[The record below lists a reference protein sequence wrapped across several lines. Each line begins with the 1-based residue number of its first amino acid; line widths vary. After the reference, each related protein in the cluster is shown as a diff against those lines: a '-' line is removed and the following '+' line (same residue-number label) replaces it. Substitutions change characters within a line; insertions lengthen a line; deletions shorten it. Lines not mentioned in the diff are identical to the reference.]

1 MARFRGIYQYLFK
14 SRRVTCFPFD
24 FFRLKAFR
32 VLSDPAMPPIPD
44 PAGLWAPG
52 AALRPDGLN
61 GSAGDIYAV
70 LYGGLGHAQLL
81 WGRGY
86 AGSM

>member
-1 MARFRGIYQYLFK
+1 
-14 SRRVTCFPFD
+14 
-24 FFRLKAFR
+24 
-32 VLSDPAMPPIPD
+32 MPPIPD

-86 AGSM
+86 VGSM